1 MGQVYKSLIGFKR
14 QINRAI
20 MLEETRL
27 KQLQDLIST
36 STKEELIWING
47 YLAGLVSNGHNYD
60 NMPAI
65 ELEKKN
71 TGTVGKAVKKI
82 SLVYGTET
90 GNAKRLATHLAGE
103 AKKKGVNAKLVGLDQ
118 YRVTDLSKEEY
129 FFVVIST
136 QGEGEPPLGAKKF
149 YDQVHQR
156 TASLPNIKYS
166 VLALGDTSYPLYC
179 KTGED
184 IDAQLQKLGAT
195 RVVPLQKCDID
206 YEEDA
211 EKWFEQ
217 VLKVL
222 NESVPVQLSTE
233 QAAVKPTAK
242 KPAGKKYYNGT
253 ILANINLNDR
263 GSNKQ
268 TYHIEIGTDETIEYE
283 PGDTVGIVP
292 RNRREV
298 VERIIELTGGDPLQV
313 LETTRV
319 TAPVGELLTEH
330 LNICYLM
337 TSTIKKYAAIIQ
349 QEIPDTRMDLVD
361 LLRIYPVKDPA
372 QFIEVIKILLP
383 ISPRLYS
390 VASSPA
396 AHGNNEVHITVARD
410 RFLAQDEQRYGL
422 CSEFLGDLPVNAGI
436 TFYVHKDKNFKL
448 PALEKDIIM
457 VGPGT
462 GVAPFRAFLAERDA
476 TGATGRNW
484 FFFGEQHFIS
494 DFLYQSEIQNYVQ
507 TGVLN
512 KIDLAFSRDQSDK
525 IYVQHR
531 MKEKAAEL
539 YQWINDGAS
548 FYISGTKDPM
558 SKDVEQTLLDI
569 IEEQGQ
575 HSKEGA
581 KQYLEQLKKE
591 GRYEKDV
598 Y

>member
-1 MGQVYKSLIGFKR
+1 
-14 QINRAI
+14 
-20 MLEETRL
+20 MLDETRI
-27 KQLQDLIST
+27 KQLQDLISS

-47 YLAGLVSNGHNYD
+47 YLAGLVSNGHSYGNV
-60 NMPAI
+60 PAI
-65 ELEKKN
+65 ELDRKD
-71 TGTVGKAVKKI
+71 TDTVSKTVKKI

-90 GNAKRLATHLAGE
+90 GNAKRLAAHLAGE

-118 YRVTDLSKEEY
+118 YRLTDLSKEEY
-129 FFVVIST
+129 FFIVIST
-136 QGEGEPPLGAKKF
+136 QGEGEPPAGAKKF
-149 YDQVHQR
+149 YEQIHQR
-156 TASLPNIKYS
+156 TASLANLKYS

-184 IDAQLQKLGAT
+184 VDAQLQKLGAT
-195 RVVPLQKCDID
+195 RVVPLQKCDVD
-206 YEEDA
+206 YEDDA
-211 EKWFEQ
+211 ENWFGQ
-217 VLKVL
+217 VIKIV
-222 NESVPVQLSTE
+222 NEPLVAQPASASTAKPV
-233 QAAVKPTAK
+233 AK

-253 ILANINLNDR
+253 ILTNINLNDR
-263 GSNKQ
+263 GSSKQ
-268 TYHIEIGTDETIEYE
+268 TYHIEITTDEVIEYE

-298 VERIIELTGGDPLQV
+298 VERIITLTGADPLHI
-313 LETTRV
+313 LETTKV
-319 TAPVGELLTEH
+319 TAPIGELLTEH
-330 LNICYLM
+330 LNICFLM

-361 LLRIYPVKDPA
+361 LLRIYPVKDA
-372 QFIEVIKILLP
+372 TQFIEVVKILLP

-448 PALEKDIIM
+448 PALEKDVIM

-484 FFFGEQHFIS
+484 FFFGEQHFVT
-494 DFLYQSEIQNYVQ
+494 DFLYQAEIQNYVQ

-512 KIDLAFSRDQSDK
+512 KIDLAFSRDQSNK

-558 SKDVEQTLLDI
+558 SKDVEQTLLEI

-575 HSKEGA
+575 HSKDGA

>member
-1 MGQVYKSLIGFKR
+1 
-14 QINRAI
+14 
-20 MLEETRL
+20 MLEESRL

-47 YLAGLVSNGHNYD
+47 YLAGLVSNGHNYG
-60 NMPAI
+60 NVPAI
-65 ELEKKN
+65 ELEKTN
-71 TGTVGKAVKKI
+71 GDTTAKAVKKI
-82 SLVYGTET
+82 SLVFGTET

-118 YRVTDLSKEEY
+118 YRLTDLSKEEY
-129 FFVVIST
+129 LFIVIST
-136 QGEGEPPLGAKKF
+136 QGEGEPPIGAKKF
-149 YDQVHQR
+149 YDHIHAQQL
-156 TASLPNIKYS
+156 SLSNIKYS
-166 VLALGDTSYPLYC
+166 VLALGDTSYPLFC

-184 IDAQLQKLGAT
+184 VDVQLEKLGAK
-195 RVVPLQKCDID
+195 RVLPMQKCDID
-206 YEEDA
+206 FEEDA
-211 EKWFEQ
+211 EKWFAD
-217 VLKVL
+217 VVKLL
-222 NESVPVQLSTE
+222 NETPQPVV
-233 QAAVKPTAK
+233 APAVAKPAAK
-242 KPAGKKYYNGT
+242 KASGKKYYNGT

-268 TYHIEIGTDETIEYE
+268 TYHIEIGTEETIEYE
-283 PGDTVGIVP
+283 PGDTIGIIP
-292 RNRREV
+292 RNRRDV
-298 VERIIELTGGDPLQV
+298 VDRIITLTGVDPLQV
-313 LETTRV
+313 IEATKA
-319 TAPVGELLTEH
+319 TAPIAELLAEH

-361 LLRIYPVKDPA
+361 LLRIYPVKDAA
-372 QFIEVIKILLP
+372 QFIEVVKVLLP

-396 AHGNNEVHITVARD
+396 AHGSTEVHITVARD
-410 RFLAQDEQRYGL
+410 NFLAQEEQRYGL

-448 PALEKDIIM
+448 PAASKDVIM

-484 FFFGEQHFIS
+484 FFFGEQHFVT
-494 DFLYQSEIQNYVQ
+494 DFLYQAEIQNYVQ

-512 KIDLAFSRDQSDK
+512 KIDLAFSRDQANK

-531 MKEKAAEL
+531 MKEKAPEL

-558 SKDVEQTLLDI
+558 SKDVEQTLLEI